1 MLSTIFMKDGYKA
14 DHRSQYPK
22 GTEYVYANFTPRGSR
37 IEGQEYVVVFGIQYL
52 LRHFFQEEFQRT
64 FFARPKA
71 EVLDEYQEIMSA
83 YLGVDEFPVDHLA
96 DLHDLGYLPLEIKA
110 LPEGTKCPI
119 KVPFMTIVNTDPKF
133 FWLTNMLE
141 TLISTTLWHPITSA
155 TTADRYRK
163 LFEEFAINTTGS
175 TECVPFQGHDFSM
188 RGLPGNEAATVS
200 AAAHLT
206 SFVGTDTIPSI
217 PFLKKYY
224 DASGFIGC
232 SVPATEHSV
241 MCLGEK
247 ESEIDTFKRLITE
260 VYPSGIVSIVS
271 DTWDF
276 WKVVSEYLPTLK
288 DDIEARDGK
297 VVIRPD
303 SGDPAN
309 IICGTVPEVSKEEFD
324 RHSGFDSVRHGDQV
338 VRMECCGT
346 HGRDLE
352 EVYREVRPSDKGLI
366 ECLWDTFGG
375 IINKQGYKVLDPC
388 IGAIYGDSITYER
401 AQDILQRL
409 EAKGFASSNIVFGI
423 GSYTYQYVTRDTHGF
438 AVKATMG
445 IVNGEQ
451 RNIFKDPKTDNGLKK
466 SARGLLHV
474 TENLELIDD
483 CTEEQEQ
490 SGELKCVFYNGSILH
505 NGDHPDYL
513 SAIRERIRI

>member
-1 MLSTIFMKDGYKA
+1 MKDGYKA
-14 DHRSQYPK
+14 DHRRQYPE

-37 IEGQEYVVVFGIQYL
+37 VEGQEYVVVFGIQYL
-52 LRHFFQEEFQRT
+52 IKEFLQKQFEET
-64 FFARPKA
+64 FFWRKKS
-71 EVLDEYQEIMSA
+71 EVVGEYKEIMDA
-83 YLGVDEFPVDHLA
+83 YLGVDFDVTHLE
-96 DLHDLGYLPLEIKA
+96 DLHDLGYLPIQIKA

-119 KVPFMTIVNTDPKF
+119 KVPFMTIMNTDPKF
-133 FWLTNMLE
+133 FWVTNMLE

-163 LFEEFAINTTGS
+163 LFEEFAIKTTGS
-175 TECVPFQGHDFSM
+175 TDCVPFQGHDFSM
-188 RGLPGNEAATVS
+188 RGIAGVEAATVS

-206 SFVGTDTIPSI
+206 SFVGSDTIPAI
-217 PFLKKYY
+217 PFLKDYY
-224 DASGFIGC
+224 GAQGFIGC

-247 ESEIDTFKRLITE
+247 DTEIETFKRLINDT
-260 VYPSGIVSIVS
+260 YPSGIVSIVS

-276 WKVVSEYLPTLK
+276 WKVVTEYLPELK
-288 DDIEARDGK
+288 DDIMAREGK

-303 SGDPAN
+303 SGDPVD
-309 IICGTVPEVSKEEFD
+309 IICGW
-324 RHSGFDSVRHGDQV
+324 RGFDKEAEEQLGNTAAL
-338 VRMECCGT
+338 EC
-346 HGRDLE
+346 
-352 EVYREVRPSDKGLI
+352 PANKGLI

-375 IINKQGYKVLDPC
+375 TVNEQGYKVLDEH

-401 AQDILQRL
+401 AQEILTRL

-451 RNIFKDPKTDNGLKK
+451 RDIFKDPKTDNGLKK

-474 TENLELIDD
+474 TEDLELIDQ
-483 CTEEQEQ
+483 CTWDQES
-490 SGELKCVFYNGSILH
+490 SGALQPVFFNGSNFH
-505 NGDHPDYL
+505 SEDHPDYL
-513 SAIRERIRI
+513 EAIRKRVRS